1 MNFHQRDNGD
11 IEFSAIDPL
20 VALLIIE
27 GIRKQEEE
35 WDCIAGSFLGSPI
48 SSDLLFSKDWREY
61 VQPGLLTLLKSSHAH
76 VLTDLEIMKR
86 EQFQSQ
92 HRNLGRLLIPT
103 SHLEAWLR
111 ILNAARLSLAARHR
125 LNDQEISGE
134 SGIPDLDTE
143 RGKAI
148 LQLQLFT
155 MLQQVL
161 VEIEQGS

>member
-1 MNFHQRDNGD
+1 
-11 IEFSAIDPL
+11 
-20 VALLIIE
+20 
-27 GIRKQEEE
+27 
-35 WDCIAGSFLGSPI
+35 
-48 SSDLLFSKDWREY
+48 
-61 VQPGLLTLLKSSHAH
+61 
-76 VLTDLEIMKR
+76 
-86 EQFQSQ
+86 
-92 HRNLGRLLIPT
+92 LIPT